1 MPGSRIL
8 ALDYGTKRIGVA
20 LSDELRWTAQPLET
34 FERRTLDRDLAHIA
48 SLVDAHEV
56 GRVVL
61 GFPLQL
67 DGKEGPAIQA
77 MRDFAGRLEQRL
89 AVPLVLW
96 DERMTT
102 KAAEDLLIA
111 ADVSRKKR
119 KGAVDRVAAA
129 LLLQSYLAS
138 LESPPAG
145 RTGTDPVSDD
155 WAYAHTV
162 RVLVEEGRF
171 ERLAWTWVPM
181 RTNAAIGWVAGKL
194 VDTSFETLRF
204 TSACFGA
211 LGCLAQTDMKRLLAY
226 SSIEN
231 MGLLF
236 VGVGLTLVFFGY
248 DLSLN
253 RYKEVVHE
261 AVGHRPPKEIL
272 AELAKLEEEI
282 QRGMKELEGM
292 LQ

>member
-20 LSDELRWTAQPLET
+20 LSDELGWTAQPLET
-34 FERRTLDRDLAHIA
+34 FERRTLDRDLAHIV
-48 SLVDAHEV
+48 SLVEAHEV

-67 DGKEGPAIQA
+67 DGREGPAVQA
-77 MRDFAGRLEQRL
+77 MREFSTRLEEAL
-89 AVPLVLW
+89 AVPLILW

-145 RTGTDPVSDD
+145 QAGADPRSDEWGTDTTHEVAQPSHS
-155 WAYAHTV
+155 APGG
-162 RVLVEEGRF
+162 GR
-171 ERLAWTWVPM
+171 
-181 RTNAAIGWVAGKL
+181 
-194 VDTSFETLRF
+194 
-204 TSACFGA
+204 
-211 LGCLAQTDMKRLLAY
+211 
-226 SSIEN
+226 
-231 MGLLF
+231 
-236 VGVGLTLVFFGY
+236 
-248 DLSLN
+248 
-253 RYKEVVHE
+253 
-261 AVGHRPPKEIL
+261 RPRHGRIS
-272 AELAKLEEEI
+272 
-282 QRGMKELEGM
+282 GN
-292 LQ
+292 